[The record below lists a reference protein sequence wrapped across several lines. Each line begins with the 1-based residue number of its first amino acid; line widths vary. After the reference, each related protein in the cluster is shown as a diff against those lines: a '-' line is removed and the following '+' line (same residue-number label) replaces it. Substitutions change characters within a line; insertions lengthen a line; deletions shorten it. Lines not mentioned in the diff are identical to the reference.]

1 MRKPIFTRWA
11 SVAVVLISTTPSGAQ
26 SGADA
31 LFGVFG
37 GMIAMAQVQAAQ
49 DAWARTSELKRY
61 CLERAASARHRVTVA
76 ALIQKGISPNDPR
89 LGAIASECLRFD
101 PSMLKSDFACV
112 TSEELGARVQTR
124 CAQQF
129 GRQDTFGR
137 LQPLEPRAAV
147 DLYFAT
153 GTFALA
159 EVENEQGR
167 QERLQRADEQRRMA
181 EAQTLRTQ
189 IDAFR
194 SSRSE
199 LVRSHAQSLIQKLS
213 WNSPPVQDG
222 D

>member
-1 MRKPIFTRWA
+1 MPGHG
-11 SVAVVLISTTPSGAQ
+11 L
-26 SGADA
+26 
-31 LFGVFG
+31 L
-37 GMIAMAQVQAAQ
+37 
-49 DAWARTSELKRY
+49 ELKRY

-112 TSEELGARVQTR
+112 TSEESGARVQTR

-159 EVENEQGR
+159 EVENEQGG

-213 WNSPPVQDG
+213 WNPPPSRMAIEAARQDQQALTELSRAEAERIEALEKLES
-222 D
+222 